1 MRALGRPGGVYYGT
15 VDDLPRILESEGLVL
30 TVGDV
35 EELSRIEA
43 MVGEFHALIV
53 DETQD
58 DVRSRRHL
66 RRRKSRP
73 GEDLVS

>member
-1 MRALGRPGGVYYGT
+1 LS
-15 VDDLPRILESEGLVL
+15 RIIESEGLAL

-43 MVGEFHALIV
+43 MVREFHDLIV

-58 DVRSRRHL
+58 DVRSRRYL
-66 RRRKSRP
+66 QR
-73 GEDLVS
+73 